1 MSFYFIF
8 YISYYLCFKSV
19 IKTYH
24 IHFHYQIANWTTSA
38 SLTITYFN
46 YLLYNIIIPDTTNL
60 SLISIFIFTLILIYF
75 AITTMTFKINIL
87 LSLYHDLKNQKFFI
101 NSNTLSFMNIL
112 LFSLIITN
120 IRISNCKRTKT
131 LYTCNDCIFPI
142 LKQNQLTVAPY
153 RNKKTKIMMTKNHDE
168 YQ

>member
-19 IKTYH
+19 IKTYY
-24 IHFHYQIANWTTSA
+24 IHFHYHIANWTTSA

-75 AITTMTFKINIL
+75 AITTITFKINIL
-87 LSLYHDLKNQKFFI
+87 LSLYHDLKYQKFFFI

-131 LYTCNDCIFPI
+131 LYTCIDGIFPI

-153 RNKKTKIMMTKNHDE
+153 RNKKTKNNDE